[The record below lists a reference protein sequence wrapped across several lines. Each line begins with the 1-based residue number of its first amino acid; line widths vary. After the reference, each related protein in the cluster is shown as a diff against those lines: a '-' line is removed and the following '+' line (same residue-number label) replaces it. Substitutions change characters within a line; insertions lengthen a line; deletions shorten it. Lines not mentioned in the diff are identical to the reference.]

1 MRALEILKA
10 IEEVFPM
17 RSPRRGE
24 GDGFLEVPAP
34 GVTARRTAAAVIG
47 AVPPPIIDSSI
58 GDSG

>member
-34 GVTARRTAAAVIG
+34 GATQAHGRRRKRCGSTAYYRLIHRQ
-47 AVPPPIIDSSI
+47 
-58 GDSG
+58 